1 MCDRCSSTVLQQ
13 QLVCHVQ
20 CGVAAGWSERVEG
33 SGVASKA
40 RSSGSGLSMQLL
52 VGHGVTREQCQSMG
66 VRAERP
72 EDAEQPVN
80 SPARAASCCSLSMC
94 GVQCAAVRLVRV
106 VKWPEDA

>member
-33 SGVASKA
+33 SRVASKA
-40 RSSGSGLSMQLL
+40 RSSWSGLSMQLL

-80 SPARAASCCSLSMC
+80 SLQGQPVAAASA
-94 GVQCAAVRLVRV
+94 CAACSVRQSGLSG
-106 VKWPEDA
+106 